1 MTVTST
7 DFPIGYEKFDELR
20 NDKKIYIDKTSH
32 LNKLL
37 NTAKVS
43 LLLRPRRFGKT
54 LSMSMLENFLELNYK
69 NPEDRSRQEALFKG
83 LKVCTGKEYK
93 ELRDKFM
100 GRYPVISISL
110 KSVQGSDFQKAMKSL
125 LGLVGRLYSKYTFLY
140 KSRKLDPVDI
150 ETLRRRI
157 AICKDE
163 SLDLSQKNNMDA
175 AYVIAEESLQF
186 LNDLL
191 FAEYGIQSVIIV
203 DEYDVPLQKA
213 TVNGYYDEMLKVI
226 KELLGNALKDNKN
239 LFRGYVTGC
248 LRIAHQSIFTDINNF
263 DCYCLGEAPYADFIG
278 LTKAETENLLKKC
291 GMENRLPEVLA
302 WYDGYNGIAADSI
315 GNGMLCP
322 WSVLKFLSRAL
333 AEGNDPAT
341 FRPQNFWANSSGN
354 DIIEI
359 CMKQATPSISRKL
372 QNLID
377 GGTEEIR
384 LCEFTSYPEISENSD
399 FDVFATMMLHTGYF
413 TVVRD
418 AVPSRTGL
426 TVIKIPNLEVLECF
440 RNKVEAVFSRK
451 NTAWLKKSQEL
462 LQALFDGDAKKSAD
476 TIREMLLKFLS
487 VRDTACESVYHS
499 FLTGILGI
507 AADTAEADI
516 KSNSECGNGYADIV
530 IKKKKIGTA
539 MIIEFKKCDSDSAT
553 AMKKMCEAA
562 IAQIDSQ
569 KYDFDIRQDFEIVR
583 KYGIVFHGKDCEAV
597 HKECRREE

>member
-20 NDKKIYIDKTSH
+20 NEKKIYIDKTSH
-32 LNKLL
+32 LNQLL

-226 KELLGNALKDNKN
+226 MELLGNALKDNKN
-239 LFRGYVTGC
+239 LFRGY
-248 LRIAHQSIFTDINNF
+248 
-263 DCYCLGEAPYADFIG
+263 
-278 LTKAETENLLKKC
+278 
-291 GMENRLPEVLA
+291 
-302 WYDGYNGIAADSI
+302 
-315 GNGMLCP
+315 
-322 WSVLKFLSRAL
+322 
-333 AEGNDPAT
+333 
-341 FRPQNFWANSSGN
+341 
-354 DIIEI
+354 
-359 CMKQATPSISRKL
+359 
-372 QNLID
+372 
-377 GGTEEIR
+377 
-384 LCEFTSYPEISENSD
+384 
-399 FDVFATMMLHTGYF
+399 
-413 TVVRD
+413 
-418 AVPSRTGL
+418 RTG
-426 TVIKIPNLEVLECF
+426 
-440 RNKVEAVFSRK
+440 
-451 NTAWLKKSQEL
+451 
-462 LQALFDGDAKKSAD
+462 
-476 TIREMLLKFLS
+476 
-487 VRDTACESVYHS
+487 
-499 FLTGILGI
+499 
-507 AADTAEADI
+507 
-516 KSNSECGNGYADIV
+516 
-530 IKKKKIGTA
+530 
-539 MIIEFKKCDSDSAT
+539 
-553 AMKKMCEAA
+553 
-562 IAQIDSQ
+562 
-569 KYDFDIRQDFEIVR
+569 
-583 KYGIVFHGKDCEAV
+583 
-597 HKECRREE
+597 

>member
-1 MTVTST
+1 MNRIVE
-7 DFPIGYEKFDELR
+7 GEVLVVRRY
-20 NDKKIYIDKTSH
+20 
-32 LNKLL
+32 
-37 NTAKVS
+37 
-43 LLLRPRRFGKT
+43 PREFG
-54 LSMSMLENFLELNYK
+54 
-69 NPEDRSRQEALFKG
+69 FKG

-278 LTKAETENLLKKC
+278 LTRDETERLLQRC
-291 GMENRLPEVLA
+291 GMESRLSDVLA
-302 WYDGYNGIAADSI
+302 WYDGYNGIAADST
-315 GNGMLCP
+315 GN
-322 WSVLKFLSRAL
+322 
-333 AEGNDPAT
+333 
-341 FRPQNFWANSSGN
+341 
-354 DIIEI
+354 
-359 CMKQATPSISRKL
+359 
-372 QNLID
+372 
-377 GGTEEIR
+377 
-384 LCEFTSYPEISENSD
+384 
-399 FDVFATMMLHTGYF
+399 
-413 TVVRD
+413 
-418 AVPSRTGL
+418 
-426 TVIKIPNLEVLECF
+426 
-440 RNKVEAVFSRK
+440 
-451 NTAWLKKSQEL
+451 
-462 LQALFDGDAKKSAD
+462 
-476 TIREMLLKFLS
+476 
-487 VRDTACESVYHS
+487 
-499 FLTGILGI
+499 
-507 AADTAEADI
+507 
-516 KSNSECGNGYADIV
+516 
-530 IKKKKIGTA
+530 
-539 MIIEFKKCDSDSAT
+539 
-553 AMKKMCEAA
+553 
-562 IAQIDSQ
+562 
-569 KYDFDIRQDFEIVR
+569 
-583 KYGIVFHGKDCEAV
+583 
-597 HKECRREE
+597 

>member
-1 MTVTST
+1 
-7 DFPIGYEKFDELR
+7 
-20 NDKKIYIDKTSH
+20 
-32 LNKLL
+32 
-37 NTAKVS
+37 
-43 LLLRPRRFGKT
+43 
-54 LSMSMLENFLELNYK
+54 
-69 NPEDRSRQEALFKG
+69 
-83 LKVCTGKEYK
+83 
-93 ELRDKFM
+93 M

-302 WYDGYNGIAADSI
+302 WYDGYNGIAADST

-359 CMKQATPSISRKL
+359 CMRHPRDTDTMKI
-372 QNLID
+372 QNLLE
-377 GGTEEIR
+377 GNTEEITLR
-384 LCEFTSYPEISENSD
+384 EFTSYPQITAKSS
-399 FDVFATMMLHTGYF
+399 FDIFGTLMLYTGYF
-413 TVVRD
+413 TVVRG
-418 AVPSRTGL
+418 AVPEAPNRA
-426 TVIKIPNLEVLECF
+426 VIKPE
-440 RNKVEAVFSRK
+440 SRCMY
-451 NTAWLKKSQEL
+451 T
-462 LQALFDGDAKKSAD
+462 
-476 TIREMLLKFLS
+476 
-487 VRDTACESVYHS
+487 C
-499 FLTGILGI
+499 
-507 AADTAEADI
+507 
-516 KSNSECGNGYADIV
+516 
-530 IKKKKIGTA
+530 
-539 MIIEFKKCDSDSAT
+539 
-553 AMKKMCEAA
+553 
-562 IAQIDSQ
+562 
-569 KYDFDIRQDFEIVR
+569 
-583 KYGIVFHGKDCEAV
+583 
-597 HKECRREE
+597 

>member
-140 KSRKLDPVDI
+140 KSRELDPVDI

-359 CMKQATPSISRKL
+359 CMRHPRDTDTMKI
-372 QNLID
+372 QNLLE
-377 GGTEEIR
+377 GNTEEITLR
-384 LCEFTSYPEISENSD
+384 EFTSYPQITAKSS
-399 FDVFATMMLHTGYF
+399 FDIFGTLMLYTGYF
-413 TVVRD
+413 TVVRG
-418 AVPSRTGL
+418 AVPEAPNRA
-426 TVIKIPNLEVLECF
+426 VIKPE
-440 RNKVEAVFSRK
+440 SRCMY
-451 NTAWLKKSQEL
+451 T
-462 LQALFDGDAKKSAD
+462 
-476 TIREMLLKFLS
+476 
-487 VRDTACESVYHS
+487 C
-499 FLTGILGI
+499 
-507 AADTAEADI
+507 
-516 KSNSECGNGYADIV
+516 
-530 IKKKKIGTA
+530 
-539 MIIEFKKCDSDSAT
+539 
-553 AMKKMCEAA
+553 
-562 IAQIDSQ
+562 
-569 KYDFDIRQDFEIVR
+569 
-583 KYGIVFHGKDCEAV
+583 
-597 HKECRREE
+597 

>member
-69 NPEDRSRQEALFKG
+69 NPEDRSRQEMLFKG
-83 LKVCTGKEYK
+83 LKVSRNRKLCDE
-93 ELRDKFM
+93 FM
-100 GRYPVISISL
+100 GRYPVVSVSL
-110 KSVQGSDFQKAMKSL
+110 KDTDGEDFEDAMNSILDFLAVLFERFKFLLRSKKISAAAKSGFRESL
-125 LGLVGRLYSKYTFLY
+125 TLCQRK
-140 KSRKLDPVDI
+140 KRKLSNPENMKMAKTVI
-150 ETLRRRI
+150 QTSLRQI
-157 AICKDE
+157 GSMLAE
-163 SLDLSQKNNMDA
+163 
-175 AYVIAEESLQF
+175 AYDRKV
-186 LNDLL
+186 
-191 FAEYGIQSVIIV
+191 VIII

-226 KELLGNALKDNKN
+226 RLMISAALKDNKD

-248 LRIAHQSIFTDINNF
+248 LKIAHQSIFTGVNNF
-263 DCYCLGEAPYADFIG
+263 DCYSPGEAPYADFIG

-291 GMENRLPEVLA
+291 GMENRLPEVLS
-302 WYDGYNGIAADSI
+302 WYDGYNGIAADST

-359 CMKQATPSISRKL
+359 CMRHPDSDDSQRI

-377 GGTEEIR
+377 GGTEEIE
-384 LCEFTSYPEISENSD
+384 LCEFTSYPEITADTD
-399 FDVFATMMLHTGYF
+399 FNVFATLMLHTGYLTRDRNAVSSSSDF
-413 TVVRD
+413 TPVR
-418 AVPSRTGL
+418 
-426 TVIKIPNLEVLECF
+426 IPNREITECF
-440 RNKVEAVFSRK
+440 KNKAKYLFSSSNPEWKQKSRDL
-451 NTAWLKKSQEL
+451 LK
-462 LQALFDGDAKKSAD
+462 ALFDGDAVKTSVL
-476 TIREMLLKFLS
+476 IREMLLTFLS
-487 VRDTACESVYHS
+487 VRDTAYESVYHA
-499 FLTGILGI
+499 FLLGVLGI
-507 AADTAEADI
+507 AAKASSLEI
-516 KSNSECGNGYADIV
+516 KSNSECGEGFSDIV
-530 IKKKKIGTA
+530 IKNKNIGTA
-539 MIIEFKKCDSDSAT
+539 VIIEFKKCDSDSASV
-553 AMKKMCEAA
+553 MKKLCEAA
-562 IAQIDSQ
+562 ITQIDSQ
-569 KYDFDIRQDFEIVR
+569 NYDFDIRQDFEIVR

-597 HKECRREE
+597 HREYRREE

>member
-1 MTVTST
+1 MPKITSDNIPVGVT
-7 DFPIGYEKFDELR
+7 DFEKLR
-20 NDKKIYIDKTSH
+20 NLNAVYIDKTPFLKS
-32 LNKLL
+32 LL
-37 NTAKVS
+37 TSSTEVF

-359 CMKQATPSISRKL
+359 CMRHPRDTDTMKI
-372 QNLID
+372 QNLLE
-377 GGTEEIR
+377 GNTEEITLR
-384 LCEFTSYPEISENSD
+384 EFTSYPQITARSS
-399 FDVFATMMLHTGYF
+399 FDIFGTLMLYTGYF
-413 TVVRD
+413 TVVRG
-418 AVPSRTGL
+418 AVPEAPNRA
-426 TVIKIPNLEVLECF
+426 VIKIPNKEIRQCF
-440 RNKVEAVFSRK
+440 FEKAGEIFNQDNDEWFSQGLDLRDSFL
-451 NTAWLKKSQEL
+451 N
-462 LQALFDGDAKKSAD
+462 GDADRAEEIAGK
-476 TIREMLLKFLS
+476 MLRLFVS
-487 VRDTACESVYHS
+487 VRDTAYESFYHG
-499 FLTGILGI
+499 FLAGVLGMTGSSGISITSNQENGDGFSDVIIKNNPARI
-507 AADTAEADI
+507 AAI
-516 KSNSECGNGYADIV
+516 L
-530 IKKKKIGTA
+530 
-539 MIIEFKKCDSDSAT
+539 EFKKSVSNDPDVMDSLCNKAL
-553 AMKKMCEAA
+553 K
-562 IAQIDSQ
+562 QIEDLS
-569 KYDFDIRQDFEIVR
+569 YDRDLKSTCRVIH
-583 KYGIVFHGKDCEAV
+583 KYGIAFYQKT
-597 HKECRREE
+597 CRIIGA

>member
-1 MTVTST
+1 
-7 DFPIGYEKFDELR
+7 
-20 NDKKIYIDKTSH
+20 
-32 LNKLL
+32 
-37 NTAKVS
+37 
-43 LLLRPRRFGKT
+43 
-54 LSMSMLENFLELNYK
+54 
-69 NPEDRSRQEALFKG
+69 
-83 LKVCTGKEYK
+83 
-93 ELRDKFM
+93 
-100 GRYPVISISL
+100 
-110 KSVQGSDFQKAMKSL
+110 
-125 LGLVGRLYSKYTFLY
+125 
-140 KSRKLDPVDI
+140 
-150 ETLRRRI
+150 
-157 AICKDE
+157 
-163 SLDLSQKNNMDA
+163 
-175 AYVIAEESLQF
+175 
-186 LNDLL
+186 
-191 FAEYGIQSVIIV
+191 
-203 DEYDVPLQKA
+203 
-213 TVNGYYDEMLKVI
+213 MLKVI

-263 DCYCLGEAPYADFIG
+263 KLFGLEDESFSDFIG
-278 LTKAETENLLKKC
+278 LTRDETERLLQRC
-291 GMENRLPEVLA
+291 GMESRLSDVLA
-302 WYDGYNGIAADSI
+302 WYDGYSFAGK
-315 GNGMLCP
+315 GMLCP
-322 WSVLKFLSRAL
+322 WSVLNFLYDTLKSK
-333 AEGNDPAT
+333 DPAS
-341 FRPQNFWANSSGN
+341 FKPQNYWANSSGN

-487 VRDTACESVYHS
+487 VRDTAYESVYHS